1 MNPLRAST
9 LHFRKT
15 AALAAP
21 ARWWS
26 RRPWAD
32 EFSIVDTS
40 GYLPGRHHVAP
51 LLEPSR
57 RKRSRAQRPQDSLW
71 HRPAQSADRRGLEAS
86 VALRLAVQLPVSL
99 RVVTLEEAARLD
111 EARRSIDF
119 RPRNGFLHSTP
130 VAPLARR
137 HALAD

>member
-71 HRPAQSADRRGLEAS
+71 HRPAQAADRRGLEAS
-86 VALRLAVQLPVSL
+86 VTLRLAVQLPVSL
-99 RVVTLEEAARLD
+99 QVVTLEEAARLD

-137 HALAD
+137 HALVD